1 MKKLSRILAAL
12 LAVVLLLSCTSAF
25 AADYTAPKKLS
36 KVKDLPEMPEV
47 PSMKTKVKTI
57 EGEDIEYVT
66 VDGEFESLTA
76 VWGKGTL
83 DLEFEDGKA
92 EFEVGALSKKYK
104 TSVGY
109 KAGTNVGERVP
120 FVFYDSGEIEIEDFF
135 DDYEEGIV
143 SDEAIE
149 QLEEIAEDQA
159 DMKAWAKE
167 FYGLKGKYHLIDKWS
182 EEVADNYFRKA
193 RLYGTG
199 SVVVDYLVD
208 EYDEDTNT
216 WTLRYTVN
224 EKVYTFRTSASALTK
239 YGHYDIPGVEYAFEG
254 VTADGVEVLYDT
266 HGNNTARVLV
276 VDDVNFFDTED
287 APEGTEFVWVRFQNM
302 YGTWGYYLQSVTA
315 YYGEDSEFESI
326 TAWYP
331 SNGKLAKVEAIKR

>member
-12 LAVVLLLSCTSAF
+12 LAVVLLLSCSSAF

-92 EFEVGALSKKYK
+92 EFEVGALNKKYK

-109 KAGTNVGERVP
+109 KGTTNVGERFP
-120 FVFYDSGEIEIEDFF
+120 GALFYDSGLIEIEDFL
-135 DDYEEGIV
+135 DDEGKIT
-143 SDEAIE
+143 DEAAE
-149 QLEEIAEDQA
+149 RLLEIAEEQERVKEQT
-159 DMKAWAKE
+159 KAALE
-167 FYGLKGKYHLIDKWS
+167 LKGKYHLIDKWS

-199 SVVVDYLVD
+199 SVGIEYYVD
-208 EYDEDTNT
+208 EYDEDENT
-216 WTLRYTVN
+216 YYLAYYEGEVW
-224 EKVYTFRTSASALTK
+224 YTFRTSASALTK